1 MPQIRLSAI
10 QFATTDDAAANLA
23 TCLRMID
30 AAASHHPHLIVTPEF
45 INHILWFDDADHCW
59 RVSVDPD
66 GPFLRALGDKA
77 REHALYLKVNV
88 TLRRPN
94 HTVTSSNILF
104 APSGEIVAITDKQ
117 ILMGNENNF
126 LTPATEPA
134 EIITTPFGKLGMY
147 CCMDGV
153 IPEPARALAVGGA
166 HILLN
171 SLNSFAHDEASL
183 HIPVRSGENK
193 VFVVAA
199 NKVGGLVPPPMA
211 QIVADRL
218 KIPASAVAGAGESQ
232 ILAPD
237 GTVLAKAPRTG
248 EAVIF
253 ADVELAE
260 AENKR
265 RPDGTDILA
274 SRRPALYHPLA
285 APPSPRRPIAPSPQL
300 EVAVGQLA
308 GPHRVAEAVGLVH
321 AAASQSLSLLVL
333 PELFYDHGDTP
344 PPPAESAITA
354 LQHAL
359 GDSDCLIATTI
370 AEGEAHVGI
379 LLGREGIL
387 LRQPQLHRC
396 GRHPWIEQFGEQV
409 QVLDLP
415 WGRLALVVGG
425 DAIYPEVFRLA
436 ALQDV
441 DVVAVPTRVLEPW
454 EMQTGFLERAA
465 ENRMNLVVATE
476 PSAHGT
482 SAIFA
487 LDKDF
492 TLWTQWEKPFDG
504 NINYPIIT
512 RAPHTP
518 GLTRA
523 TVYPAQAANRLI
535 SQKTDLVANRPW
547 WLVQG
552 TLTTGERGREKRM
565 VNGQ

>member
-10 QFATTDDAAANLA
+10 QFATTDDVEANLA

-30 AAASHHPHLIVTPEF
+30 AAAIHHPHLIVTPEF
-45 INHILWFDDADHCW
+45 INHILWFDDTDHCW

-77 REHALYLKVNV
+77 REHAVYLKVNV

-94 HTVTSSNILF
+94 HTVTGSNILF
-104 APSGEIVAITDKQ
+104 DPSGQIITITDKQ

-126 LTPATEPA
+126 LTPASEAA

-211 QIVADRL
+211 QIVAGRL
-218 KIPASAVAGAGESQ
+218 KIPASAIAGAGESQ

-237 GTVLAKAPRTG
+237 GTVLARAPREG

-253 ADVELAE
+253 ADVDVAE
-260 AENKR
+260 AEDKR

-274 SRRPALYHPLA
+274 ARRPDLYHSLA
-285 APPSPRRPIAPSPQL
+285 APPSPRRPVAPSPQL
-300 EVAVGQLA
+300 EVAVGQLV
-308 GPHRVAEAVGLVH
+308 GPDRVAEAVGLVH
-321 AAASQSLSLLVL
+321 AAATRPLSLLVL
-333 PELFYDHGDTP
+333 PELFYHQEGTTP
-344 PPPAESAITA
+344 PPAGPVLTA
-354 LQHAL
+354 LQDAL
-359 GDSDCLIATTI
+359 GNADCLIATTI
-370 AEGEAHVGI
+370 AEAQAHVGI
-379 LLGREGIL
+379 VLGREGIL
-387 LRQPQLHRC
+387 LRQPQLHHC
-396 GRHPWIEQFGEQV
+396 GRHPWAENLGDQLH
-409 QVLDLP
+409 VLDLP
-415 WGRLALVVGG
+415 WGRLALVTGG

-436 ALQDV
+436 VLQDV
-441 DVVAVPTRVLEPW
+441 DVVAVPTKVLETW

-504 NINYPIIT
+504 HINYPLIT
-512 RAPHTP
+512 RAPHAP

-547 WLVQG
+547 QLVRG
-552 TLTTGERGREKRM
+552 VLTSGERGREKRM
-565 VNGQ
+565 VNG